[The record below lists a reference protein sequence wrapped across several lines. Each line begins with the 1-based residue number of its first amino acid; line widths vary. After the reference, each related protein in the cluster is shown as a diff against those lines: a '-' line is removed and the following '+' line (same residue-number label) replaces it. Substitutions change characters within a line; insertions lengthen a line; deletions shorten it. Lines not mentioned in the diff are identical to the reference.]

1 MADIDRIRWRCR
13 RGLLELDLVLQA
25 FLAHGYGRLDDGQRR
40 LFAELLERPDNELLD
55 LALGRTEP
63 ESRYQTVVD
72 RLRAAGGGPAPAGGA
87 GAARTV

>member
-25 FLAHGYGRLDDGQRR
+25 FLERGYERLDAGQRG
-40 LFAELLERPDNELLD
+40 LFAELLERPDNDLLD

-63 ESRYQTVVD
+63 EPRYQTVVD
-72 RLRAAGGGPAPAGGA
+72 RLRAAGEKGAPAGEA
-87 GAARTV
+87 GVARTV

>member
-1 MADIDRIRWRCR
+1 MGDIDRIRWRCR

-25 FLAHGYGRLDDGQRR
+25 FLARGFERLDAGERR

-63 ESRYQTVVD
+63 EPRYQTVVD
-72 RLRAAGGGPAPAGGA
+72 RLRADGGGGAPAR
-87 GAARTV
+87 AARTV